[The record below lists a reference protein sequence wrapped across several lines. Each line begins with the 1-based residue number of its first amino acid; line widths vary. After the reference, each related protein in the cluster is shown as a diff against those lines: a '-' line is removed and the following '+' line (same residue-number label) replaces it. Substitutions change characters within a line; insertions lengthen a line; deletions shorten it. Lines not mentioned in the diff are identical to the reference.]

1 MKKVT
6 IPKQENQIDWSKPQ
20 WVQYKKDPTLLVLTT
35 GKHDGNDFIGT
46 AMPCE
51 KHQYGK
57 HSDRWSKEVFE
68 PLTTDIPFTIS
79 NSNE

>member
-6 IPKQENQIDWSKPQ
+6 IPTEMQDVDWSKPQ
-20 WVQYKKDPTLLVLTT
+20 WVISSNPACVVLTN
-35 GKHDGNDFIGT
+35 GAHDGDSFTGT
-46 AMPCE
+46 CLPCSSCPNGE
-51 KHQYGK
+51 FAKDWTKSYYK
-57 HSDRWSKEVFE
+57 